1 LEEYFAICSKA
12 SSKLEIPVFVFL
24 SIPLVHR
31 RVSPDINTPQSSS

>member
-1 LEEYFAICSKA
+1 MVSADVVEYRPAFGRA
-12 SSKLEIPVFVFL
+12 VFVFL